1 MQCQSSSIGAWAALH
16 LVYVEAI
23 LRALSAEQVM
33 HLLRETGGIG
43 DELVNLACLKFAERQ
58 VVCSLPALEQAVE
71 CAPPFGINVA

>member
-1 MQCQSSSIGAWAALH
+1 
-16 LVYVEAI
+16 
-23 LRALSAEQVM
+23 M

-43 DELVNLACLKFAERQ
+43 DELVNLACLKFAKRQ